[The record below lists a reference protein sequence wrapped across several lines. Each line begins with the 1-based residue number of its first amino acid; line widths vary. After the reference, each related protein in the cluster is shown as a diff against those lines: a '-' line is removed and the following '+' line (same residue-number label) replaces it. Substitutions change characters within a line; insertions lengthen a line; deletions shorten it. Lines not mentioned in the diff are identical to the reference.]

1 MQPKWRSEPGNVPG
15 ALKDWGRCQGLAGKL
30 RRVLGAPREA
40 GEGSVCAWGSGEAW
54 RRSWQELRRGGEGEG
69 AGQRGGSV
77 PDNQPQV
84 LLGKLAAPAAVT
96 KQ

>member
-1 MQPKWRSEPGNVPG
+1 MCLGVRG
-15 ALKDWGRCQGLAGKL
+15 GLAEEL
-30 RRVLGAPREA
+30 A
-40 GEGSVCAWGSGEAW
+40 GTEEG
-54 RRSWQELRRGGEGEG
+54 RGGEG
-69 AGQRGGSV
+69 AGQRAGSV